1 MLLDHWMPP
10 YDLAASYERVI
21 DAPLARVWQACLD
34 SRPDRNFVVQ
44 LLFALRR
51 FSFKRG
57 PYRPLQE
64 NLSRSGFLLLEQRE
78 CEEIVRGVAGRF
90 WIPSGGVVRL
100 ESPEAWRNFA
110 VEGSARSA
118 MCMRVEA
125 VGDAQ
130 TRVITETRVQ
140 TFGPRALRSFR
151 RYWWLIG
158 PFSGLIRVLWLR
170 ESARL
175 AGQSPRSENGVY

>member
-1 MLLDHWMPP
+1 MLLDDWMPV
-10 YDLAASYERVI
+10 YDVAARYERLI

-34 SRPDRNFVVQ
+34 SRPDRNAVVQ

-51 FSFKRG
+51 FSFQRR

-64 NLSRSGFLLLEQRE
+64 SLSRSGFLLLEQRDG
-78 CEEIVRGVAGRF
+78 EEIVRGVAGRF
-90 WIPSGGVVRL
+90 WTPSGGVMRL
-100 ESPEAWRNFA
+100 ESPEAWNSFA

-170 ESARL
+170 EIARL
-175 AGQSPRSENGVY
+175 ACQPRPSP

>member
-1 MLLDHWMPP
+1 MLLDDWMPA
-10 YDLAASYERVI
+10 YDVAARYERVI

-34 SRPDRNFVVQ
+34 SRPDRHWIVQ

-51 FSFKRG
+51 FSFRRG

-78 CEEIVRGVAGRF
+78 QEEIVRGVAGRF
-90 WIPSGGVVRL
+90 WTPSGGVVRL

-110 VEGSARSA
+110 VEGTARSA
-118 MCMRVEA
+118 MNMHVEA
-125 VGDAQ
+125 IGDAQ
-130 TRVITETRVQ
+130 TRVITETRVL
-140 TFGPRALRSFR
+140 TFGPRARRSFR
-151 RYWWLIG
+151 RYWLLIG

-170 ESARL
+170 EIARR
-175 AGQSPRSENGVY
+175 ACQSP

>member
-1 MLLDHWMPP
+1 MLLDDWMPA
-10 YDLAASYERVI
+10 YDVAARYERVI
-21 DAPLARVWQACLD
+21 EAPLARVWQACLD
-34 SRPDRNFVVQ
+34 SRPDRNFLVR

-51 FSFKRG
+51 FSFRRE
-57 PYRPLQE
+57 PDRPLQE
-64 NLSRSGFLLLEQRE
+64 NLSRSGFLLLEQ
-78 CEEIVRGVAGRF
+78 CDCQEIVRGVAGRF
-90 WIPSGGVVRL
+90 WALSGGVVRL
-100 ESPEAWRNFA
+100 ESPEAWRSFA

-125 VGDAQ
+125 AGKAQ

-140 TFGPRALRSFR
+140 TFGPQARRSFR

-170 ESARL
+170 EVARL
-175 AGQSPRSENGVY
+175 ACQERP